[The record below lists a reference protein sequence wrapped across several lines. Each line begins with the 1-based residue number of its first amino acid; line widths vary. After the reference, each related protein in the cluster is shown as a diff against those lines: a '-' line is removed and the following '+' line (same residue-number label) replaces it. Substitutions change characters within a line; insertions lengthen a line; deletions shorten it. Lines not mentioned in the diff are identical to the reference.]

1 MSISNTQAIKQA
13 RTYVSMPVRLSSTEY
28 VVYAPWD
35 VEKPAGAT
43 TDLQA
48 RSYSKA
54 LALRKTRIARIALVL
69 MGRFDREANFAV
81 EFQGDD
87 ATVESLVD
95 AGLRAYRKTLTEK
108 NHH

>member
-1 MSISNTQAIKQA
+1 MSISKTQAIKQA

-35 VEKPAGAT
+35 VENPDGAT

-69 MGRFDREANFAV
+69 MDRFNQKANFAI
-81 EFQGDD
+81 EFQNKSDS
-87 ATVESLVD
+87 TIESLVD
-95 AGLRAYRKTLTEK
+95 AGLRAFVTA
-108 NHH
+108 